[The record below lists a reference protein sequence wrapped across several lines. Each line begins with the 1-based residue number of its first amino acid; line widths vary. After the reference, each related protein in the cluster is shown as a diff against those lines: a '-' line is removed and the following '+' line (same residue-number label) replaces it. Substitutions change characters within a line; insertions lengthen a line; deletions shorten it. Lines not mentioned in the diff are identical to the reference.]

1 MIKRIIAVC
10 AMVTMFGVTC
20 GGIVQ
25 VASAAEIKLTYNNYF
40 PPTHRMAKL
49 GAEFCKEIEKRTNGK
64 VKINYFAGGTLLKA
78 PQVFD
83 GVVQGI
89 ADIGM
94 TNLAY
99 TRGRFPEME
108 ICDLPFGCPSGWV
121 STKMVNEFYKKHKPK
136 GFDKAHLLYFHACG
150 PNIIYT
156 ASVPVKKLI
165 DLKGLT
171 IRGTGRIADTV
182 EALGATPRPIEMAEA
197 YEALSRNVIAGVM
210 GPMEMLKGW
219 RTGEVAKFATNCWK
233 VGNVYTFYIV
243 MNKRKYDALP
253 ADVKKVFDEVSAEWV
268 DKHARGWNDIDME
281 GRGFF
286 ESKGGKVIDLS
297 DAEAAKWVEVVQ
309 PVIKRYASDMAAKG
323 LKPELV
329 AERIAF
335 IEKSVKDLTRQQAQK
350 GIKSPY
356 LK

>member
-1 MIKRIIAVC
+1 MISRIVTILTLLSMLTAVN
-10 AMVTMFGVTC
+10 AGVLVDTV
-20 GGIVQ
+20 G
-25 VASAAEIKLTYNNYF
+25 AEIKLTYNNYF
-40 PPTHRMAKL
+40 PPTHRMAQL
-49 GAEFCKEIEKRTNGK
+49 GAEFCKEIEKRSNGK
-64 VKINYFAGGTLLKA
+64 VNISYFTGGTLLKA

-121 STKMVNEFYKKHKPK
+121 STKMVNRFFRHFKPK
-136 GFDKAHLLYFHACG
+136 GFDKAHILYFHACG

-156 ASVPVKKLI
+156 ASAPVKELN

-182 EALGATPRPIEMAEA
+182 EALGATSRPIAMAEA
-197 YEALSRNVIAGVM
+197 YEALSRHVIDGVM

-233 VGNVYTFYIV
+233 VGNVYTFYVV
-243 MNKRKYDALP
+243 MNKSKYNSLP
-253 ADVKKVFDEVSAEWV
+253 PDIKKLFDQVSAEWV
-268 DKHARGWNDIDME
+268 EKHALGWNEIDVE
-281 GRGFF
+281 GRTFF
-286 ESKGGKVIDLS
+286 ESKCGKVIDLPEG
-297 DAEAAKWVEVVQ
+297 EAAKWVKAVQ
-309 PVIKRYASDMAAKG
+309 PVMDRYAKDMAGKG
-323 LKPELV
+323 LKPEKV
-329 AERIAF
+329 QARIMF
-335 IEKSVKDLTRQQAQK
+335 IRKTVEDLTKQQAEK

-356 LK
+356 VQ

>member
-1 MIKRIIAVC
+1 MTRGFVAVFVVL
-10 AMVTMFGVTC
+10 AMAGLTGTAFLVD
-20 GGIVQ
+20 
-25 VASAAEIKLTYNNYF
+25 SATAEIKLTYNNFF
-40 PPTHRMAKL
+40 PPTHRMALL

-64 VKINYFAGGTLLKA
+64 VKIAYYAGGTLLKA

-83 GVVQGI
+83 GVVKGI

-94 TNLAY
+94 SNLAY

-121 STKMVNEFYKKHKPK
+121 STHMVDKFYREAKPK
-136 GFDKAHLLYFHACG
+136 GFEKAQLLYFHACG

-156 ASVPVKKLI
+156 ASVPVKTLS

-182 EALGATPRPIEMAEA
+182 EALGATSRPIAMAEA

-219 RTGEVAKFATNCWK
+219 RTGEVAKFATNCWE
-233 VGNVYTFYIV
+233 VGNVYTFYVV
-243 MNKRKYDALP
+243 MNKRKYNALP
-253 ADVKKVFDEVSAEWV
+253 PDVKKVFDEVSAEWV
-268 DKHARGWNDIDME
+268 EKHAMAWNDIDKE
-281 GRGFF
+281 GKAFF
-286 ESKGGKVIDLS
+286 ESKGGKVINLS
-297 DAEAAKWVEVVQ
+297 KDEAARWVEAVQ
-309 PVIKRYASDMAAKG
+309 PVIKTYEKEMVSKG
-323 LKPELV
+323 MKPDTV
-329 AERIAF
+329 KERVVLI
-335 IEKSVKDLTRQQAQK
+335 KKLVKDLTKDQKEK

-356 LK
+356 TD

>member
-1 MIKRIIAVC
+1 MKGYIVAVC
-10 AMVTMFGVTC
+10 ALLTVMVAAGTGVL
-20 GGIVQ
+20 VDS
-25 VASAAEIKLTYNNYF
+25 ASAEIKLTYNNYF

-49 GAEFCKEIEKRTNGK
+49 GAEFCKEIEKRTKGK
-64 VKINYFAGGTLLKA
+64 VKISYFAGGTLLKA
-78 PQVFD
+78 PQVFE

-121 STKMVNEFYKKHKPK
+121 STKMVNKFYQKFKPK
-136 GFDKAHLLYFHACG
+136 GFDKAHILYFHACG

-156 ASVPVKKLI
+156 ASVPVKKLE

-182 EALGATPRPIEMAEA
+182 EALGATSRPIAMPEA
-197 YEALSRNVIAGVM
+197 YEALSRRVIDGVM

-233 VGNVYTFYIV
+233 VGNVYTFYVV
-243 MNKRKYDALP
+243 MNKSKYDALP
-253 ADVKKVFDEVSAEWV
+253 PDVKKVFDEVSAEWV
-268 DKHARGWNDIDME
+268 DRHAQGWNEIDVE
-281 GRGFF
+281 GRAFF
-286 ESKGGKVIDLS
+286 ETKGGKVIDLS
-297 DAEAAKWVEVVQ
+297 DEEAAKWVKAVQ
-309 PVIKRYASDMAAKG
+309 PVIDGYAKDIEGKG
-323 LKPELV
+323 VKPEKV
-329 AERIAF
+329 KERIEF
-335 IEKSVKDLTRQQAQK
+335 VKKTVQDLTKLQNEK

-356 LK
+356 TQ